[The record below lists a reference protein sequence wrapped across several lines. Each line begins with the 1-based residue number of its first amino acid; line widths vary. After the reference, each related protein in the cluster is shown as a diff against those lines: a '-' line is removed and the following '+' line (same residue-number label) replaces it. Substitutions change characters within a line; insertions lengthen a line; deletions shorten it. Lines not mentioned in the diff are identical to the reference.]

1 MKKILVALIMMLALV
16 GAATATTTS
25 LSEDAVSMDYT
36 DTHVVEFC
44 LFEGGVPQDV
54 SVVIDPIC
62 KDVNDMIGCNPGDE
76 FDPAGFT
83 ATPVEATTGADGCVD
98 VVLATNL
105 AQGQEGKFYYTV
117 NGQVGESTIGSET
130 GQVFVPEF
138 GVLGAAAV
146 LGLVGLYIYKKRD

>member
-1 MKKILVALIMMLALV
+1 MNKAIVALIMMLALV

-25 LSEDAVSMDYT
+25 LSEDDVTMNYT

-44 LFEGGVPQDV
+44 LSDGGVPQDV
-54 SVVIDPIC
+54 SVVVNPVC
-62 KDVNDMIGCNPGDE
+62 KDVNDVIGCNPGDE
-76 FDPAGFT
+76 FNPAGFSV
-83 ATPVEATTGADGCVD
+83 TPVEATTGADGCVD
-98 VVLATNL
+98 IVLATNL

-117 NGQVGESTIGSET
+117 NGQVGGSTIGSET